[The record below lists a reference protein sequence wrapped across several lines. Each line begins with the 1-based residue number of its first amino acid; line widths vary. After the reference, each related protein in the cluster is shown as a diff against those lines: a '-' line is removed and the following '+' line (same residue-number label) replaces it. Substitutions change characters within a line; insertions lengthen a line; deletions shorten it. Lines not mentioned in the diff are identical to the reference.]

1 MNVFVTGGTGFLGN
15 NLIRQLLG
23 RGYTVRALARTKE
36 KAQTVLK
43 GLEVEVVEGDMQHIP
58 GFAARLEGCDLLFHT
73 AAYFSEYFQPGD
85 HWPMLKAVNVSGTV
99 RLLEIAE
106 RAGVRRAVHTSSDG
120 VIGVRADGSGG
131 DESTPPSARQLQ
143 NLYFKSKF
151 EADLAVAHFLKGSRL
166 EVVTVMPGWMHGPG
180 DAAPTE
186 AGKLVLQLLGRKLPG
201 LLDGGGSTVDVRDVA
216 RGMIAAAE
224 HGINGDRYILGGRYV
239 SFEELAATLTRVTG
253 VPTPK
258 LVIPPTVLETLAR
271 VAERFSALTKRPSNL
286 TLDGVRTLHLKLDVS
301 SERAARDLG
310 VSFRPLAETLRDA
323 VAWFETN
330 GYLGPSAAG
339 PYALSS

>member
-15 NLIRQLLG
+15 NLIRQLLE

-43 GLEVEVVEGDMQHIP
+43 GLEVEVVEGDMQDIP
-58 GFAARLEGCDLLFHT
+58 GFAARLEGCDLMFHT
-73 AAYFSEYFQPGD
+73 AAYFSEFFQPGD
-85 HWPMLKAVNVSGTV
+85 HGPRLEAVNVTGTV
-99 RLLEIAE
+99 RLLEAAE

-120 VIGVRADGSGG
+120 VIGVKQGGSGG
-131 DESTPPSARQLQ
+131 DEDTPPSVRQLR
-143 NLYFKSKF
+143 NLYFRSKV
-151 EADLAVAHFLKGSRL
+151 EADLAVAHFLKRSQL

-186 AGKLVLQLLGRKLPG
+186 AGKIVLQLLGRRLPG

-224 HGINGDRYILGGRYV
+224 RGVNGGRYILGGRYV
-239 SFEELAATLTRVTG
+239 SFEELATTLARVTG
-253 VPTPK
+253 VSAPT
-258 LVIPPTVLETLAR
+258 VRIPSFVLETLAR
-271 VAERFSALTKRPSNL
+271 IAERAAVLTNRPTNI

-301 SERAARDLG
+301 SERAVRDLG
-310 VSFRPLAETLRDA
+310 VSFRPLEDTLRDA
-323 VAWFETN
+323 VAWFEAN
-330 GYLGPSAAG
+330 GYIDAKSAQAS
-339 PYALSS
+339 PISS